1 MANANTNLLSVGSS
15 KTAAATTK
23 SSTRYKTAA
32 PVDRKDNFNSHLD
45 KANAKAN
52 QDQQIDKV
60 VEEAKNAQTPIQGQK
75 NKPQDAPQEE
85 KLETPPENVSE
96 EVKEVSDVDEGQE
109 NPAIFSYLF
118 SGSTETLLTVKDSEV
133 EQEGN
138 LMTILPTQTS
148 DAKSQTMLDLLGGKT
163 WTSADVTSEFQNL
176 NQQPQNP
183 IQPQVEDI
191 QLPTNL
197 NQQSQNPIQPQV
209 QNQQSQPTTQ
219 NLADMLGV
227 NVQLED
233 GQQIAPT
240 APTQQFAQQFEQNNS
255 QSNSQNFAQNL
266 NQSTAPEI
274 QQTTSQA
281 AEGGETFV
289 ANFAQANNTPQ
300 PVQQDVQVQS
310 PEVAQNVR
318 DDFNVRGQIVEQAR
332 LIRNAQSTEMVI
344 NLKPEHLGELTL
356 RISVSHSGTLNAN
369 FYSDN
374 AQVRAVIEN
383 SLVQL
388 KQELSNAGLKVE
400 DVQVYSGLSDG
411 GLTGQGQSAW
421 QQNQQQKN
429 SNRRIDFSAFE
440 EDADLAQPV
449 AETETS
455 DGVDYKV

>member
-1 MANANTNLLSVGSS
+1 M
-15 KTAAATTK
+15 
-23 SSTRYKTAA
+23 
-32 PVDRKDNFNSHLD
+32 
-45 KANAKAN
+45 
-52 QDQQIDKV
+52 
-60 VEEAKNAQTPIQGQK
+60 
-75 NKPQDAPQEE
+75 
-85 KLETPPENVSE
+85 
-96 EVKEVSDVDEGQE
+96 
-109 NPAIFSYLF
+109 
-118 SGSTETLLTVKDSEV
+118 
-133 EQEGN
+133 
-138 LMTILPTQTS
+138 
-148 DAKSQTMLDLLGGKT
+148 
-163 WTSADVTSEFQNL
+163 
-176 NQQPQNP
+176 QNP